1 MKKLL
6 AATFVAQLMVGWGE
20 EALNAQTSKNEPGLS
35 IDLDDN
41 ETRKKIRARAI
52 DYRRLVT
59 RSRYMDIPNSQ
70 KVVVRSLKSDEA
82 LKYLRNQQEPYSG
95 WVKASL
101 KVNCYTLWQLKDGKQ
116 HGLSISWHE
125 NGQKLGESNYKDGK
139 QQGLSNSWHE
149 NGQKLGESNYK
160 DGKLDGLMM
169 RWYSNGRKWQEHTY
183 KDGKLLTAVGW
194 KPNGEKCPDT
204 NVVNG
209 NGVVV
214 FWYKKDGTELFSQTF
229 KDGEIVRD

>member
-1 MKKLL
+1 MKATLF
-6 AATFVAQLMVGWGE
+6 ATFVALLMVGCGE
-20 EALNAQTSKNEPGLS
+20 EALNAQTSQNEPGLS
-35 IDLDDN
+35 IDLDDP

-82 LKYLRNQQEPYSG
+82 LKYLRNQQKPYSG

-116 HGLSISWHE
+116 YGLSI
-125 NGQKLGESNYKDGK
+125 
-139 QQGLSNSWHE
+139 SWHE

-169 RWYSNGRKWQEHTY
+169 RWYSNGRKGQEHTY

-214 FWYKKDGTELFSQTF
+214 FWYKKDGTELFSQTY
-229 KDGEIVRD
+229 KDGEIVKD